1 MTTNNQSY
9 NRIRKFIAEN
19 PNLSAKRKRML
30 IHYATQL
37 YTHNIE
43 NVETV
48 NSEDILNDLR
58 ILNEYLSQSENTTI
72 VARRLQEEL
81 EIFTM
86 LQEHYKK
93 GTDNLDEISEALD
106 KLFLETDLGIRE
118 KSNLSY
124 SLIKEKD
131 RKGTRN
137 R

>member
-48 NSEDILNDLR
+48 NREDILDDLR

-131 RKGTRN
+131 RKGPRN